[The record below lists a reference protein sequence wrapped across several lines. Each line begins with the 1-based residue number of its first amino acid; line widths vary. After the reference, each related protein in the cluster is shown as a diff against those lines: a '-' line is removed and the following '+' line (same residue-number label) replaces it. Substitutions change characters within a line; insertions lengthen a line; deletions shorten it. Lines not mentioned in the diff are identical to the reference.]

1 MHTILVVDD
10 EPNYLIILAE
20 ILRDEGFEVFTAQN
34 GEKALEIARTTDLDL
49 VLTDMQMPVM
59 GGMELLRQVKTINRN
74 LPVIMLTAY
83 GEVEKAVAAM
93 REGAFNYL
101 TKPFKNDELIA
112 NITKAVEHYSLLRE
126 NIRLRSEVRNDTVLP
141 R

>member
-20 ILRDEGFEVFTAQN
+20 ILRDEGFEVFTAEN
-34 GEKALEIARTTDLDL
+34 GEKALDIVRTTDLDL

-59 GGMELLRQVKTINRN
+59 GGMGLLRQVKSINRN

-93 REGAFNYL
+93 RDGAFNYL

-112 NITKAVEHYSLLRE
+112 NINKAVEHYSLLRE
-126 NIRLRSEVRNDTVLP
+126 NIRLRHEVKKAPVLP